1 MPRVIFRNCYN
12 VISRAVGRVK
22 FDITSGIYAKYHHKS
37 CHYLFIHKRFVIFT
51 CIKHFK
57 LMYQSIPAAPT
68 SPPPLPGYC
77 GPFARLCS
85 PRGGAFANFALPGY
99 RAFANPG
106 AIPERLTRTRFPIKI
121 SLQRG
126 YYWKKKKG
134 HRAVTACSRFYA
146 CVSSLLFK
154 IELHRETRELS
165 TWTNVFWI
173 VNQISVDII
182 WRTSFH
188 VYKTIH
194 SI

>member
-37 CHYLFIHKRFVIFT
+37 CHYLFIHERFVIFT

-68 SPPPLPGYC
+68 SSPPPPPLPGYC
-77 GPFARLCS
+77 GPFARLSS

-106 AIPERLTRTRFPIKI
+106 AIPELLNRTRFPIKL
-121 SLQRG
+121 SLHRG
-126 YYWKKKKG
+126 LLKKKK
-134 HRAVTACSRFYA
+134 
-146 CVSSLLFK
+146 
-154 IELHRETRELS
+154 
-165 TWTNVFWI
+165 
-173 VNQISVDII
+173 DIGL
-182 WRTSFH
+182 
-188 VYKTIH
+188 
-194 SI
+194 

>member
-68 SPPPLPGYC
+68 TPPPPGLLRAIC
-77 GPFARLCS
+77 SPCS
-85 PRGGAFANFALPGY
+85 PRGGVFANFALPGY

-106 AIPERLTRTRFPIKI
+106 AIPELLTRTRFPIKI
-121 SLQRG
+121 PLQRG
-126 YYWKKKKG
+126 YY
-134 HRAVTACSRFYA
+134 
-146 CVSSLLFK
+146 
-154 IELHRETRELS
+154 
-165 TWTNVFWI
+165 
-173 VNQISVDII
+173 
-182 WRTSFH
+182 
-188 VYKTIH
+188 
-194 SI
+194 